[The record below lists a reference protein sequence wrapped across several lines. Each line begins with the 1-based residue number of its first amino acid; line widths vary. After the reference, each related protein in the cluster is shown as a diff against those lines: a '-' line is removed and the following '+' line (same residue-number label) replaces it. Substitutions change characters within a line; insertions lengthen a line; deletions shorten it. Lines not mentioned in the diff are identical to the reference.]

1 MYRNELNSCS
11 SFKIPIIPVKK
22 KKFIYKS
29 SEQGFCNANIYNYL
43 FYRYDR
49 DLKWRTGVELV
60 LIHCLSS
67 NDFEITN
74 FTLEEAYQKA
84 QKLSLNVKRVFITN
98 PSNPLGTTMSHVELD
113 KLITFVVAKNFHLIS
128 DEIFYGTV
136 FENSSFI
143 SIIEAVIN
151 RKLEKE
157 KTDLWSRVHIVYSLS
172 KDFNIPGFRVGM
184 IYFINEKVVSTAT
197 KMSSY
202 DLISSKKNMLL
213 FNPISL
219 S

>member
-1 MYRNELNSCS
+1 
-11 SFKIPIIPVKK
+11 
-22 KKFIYKS
+22 
-29 SEQGFCNANIYNYL
+29 
-43 FYRYDR
+43 
-49 DLKWRTGVELV
+49 
-60 LIHCLSS
+60 
-67 NDFEITN
+67 
-74 FTLEEAYQKA
+74 
-84 QKLSLNVKRVFITN
+84 
-98 PSNPLGTTMSHVELD
+98 MSHVELD
-113 KLITFVVAKNFHLIS
+113 ELITFVVAKKIHLIS

-151 RKLEKE
+151 RKHEKE

-172 KDFNIPGFRVGM
+172 KDFSIPGFRVGM
-184 IYFINEKVVSTAT
+184 IYFINERVVSTAT

-213 FNPISL
+213 LNPISL